1 MAKAFVQSVGTGTR
15 LDQDITQPLLW
26 HWRKSG
32 ATYTVWFVSADSRKN
47 AERMVHILGLSP
59 EVYRIHE
66 TPDLDDVEATYRA
79 CRAVL
84 RELARRGF
92 AADDIEVDYTSGTKA
107 MTAGLALAAV
117 AHECGTLSYIAGPRS
132 NGVVIGGT
140 ERLVPIEPRRIWA
153 DKRLALATELCCVQR
168 FDAARGL
175 LGGLHAAW
183 LGEYE
188 ARLKDVLIHIAEG
201 YGAWDRFEYARAA
214 GELGKVLKT
223 DVAEA
228 EPFRPAADLPSR
240 LLELKPERGF
250 SADRLVDLFNNAGRR
265 LDEGRYDD
273 ALARFYRLTEM
284 LAQWILQKDF
294 GIDTANV
301 DVAKVPVSL
310 KDRLEA
316 HRSTEGRI
324 LLGLDLDYQVLKA
337 LEHPVG
343 LAFDQG
349 DLKGIGVLLKQRNVS
364 LLAHGLT
371 PIYKNE
377 VESLQ
382 EKLRTLIAMEVSDFD
397 DRCRALE
404 FPWRHETASGIER
417 NG

>member
-15 LDQDITQPLLW
+15 PDQDITQPLLW

-32 ATYTVWFVSADSRKN
+32 AAYTVWIVSSESRRN
-47 AERMVHILGLSP
+47 VERMVHILGLSP
-59 EVYRIHE
+59 EAYRIHE
-66 TPDLDDVEATYRA
+66 TPDPDDIEATYRA

-84 RELARRGF
+84 RALTHRGF
-92 AADDIEVDYTSGTKA
+92 PADDIEVDYTSGTKA
-107 MTAGLALAAV
+107 MTSGLALAAV
-117 AHECGTLSYIAGPRS
+117 AHRCGTLSYIAGPRS
-132 NGVVIGGT
+132 SGVVIGGA

-153 DKRLALATELCCVQR
+153 DERLATATELCRVQR
-168 FDAARGL
+168 FDAAREL

-188 ARLKDVLIHIAEG
+188 TRLKDVLIHVAES

-214 GELGKVLKT
+214 GGLDKVLT
-223 DVAEA
+223 ADVDEA
-228 EPFRPAADLPSR
+228 KPFRPAADLPSR
-240 LLELKPERGF
+240 LIRLKPERGH
-250 SADRLVDLFNNAGRR
+250 SPDRLADLFNNAGRR
-265 LDEGRYDD
+265 LEEGRYDD
-273 ALARFYRLTEM
+273 ALARLYRLAEM
-284 LAQWILQKDF
+284 LAQWILNKDF
-294 GIDTANV
+294 AIDTADV
-301 DVAKVPVSL
+301 DVAKAPVSL

-316 HRSTEGRI
+316 HRSTGGRI

-337 LEHPVG
+337 LDHPVG
-343 LAFDQG
+343 RNFDEG

-371 PIYKNE
+371 PICKNE

-382 EKLRTLIAMEVSDFD
+382 EKLRALIALEVNDFD

-404 FPWRHETASGIER
+404 FPWQRGTASLMER
-417 NG
+417 DF